1 MKHWLEGVSQLFLIA
16 FRNLLTHSRRSL
28 LLGGAIAG
36 VTTLLVFLGCLSS
49 GVKATMIE
57 SATTVATGHLN
68 IGGFYKVTAG
78 QSAPLVTDYK
88 KIEEIIAKTLPD
100 LDYLTARG
108 RGWARLV
115 SATDSTQVGIA
126 GVDIAHEPRLPKV
139 IKMEEGKLE
148 DLAKPG
154 SILLFES
161 LAQKL
166 KVKTGDSLVFSV
178 LTDRGVNNTVDV
190 RVCGVAKDMGMM
202 TSFNVFI
209 PQETLNQLYQI
220 NDSATGAILVYLKNM
235 NHIPRDMDL
244 LRKALT
250 GAGYTVMDREAD
262 KVFWQKFDEVNRE
275 EWTGQKLDITTWE
288 DEISWAMWGL
298 KGVDGL
304 SYLLTTILLVII
316 AVGIMNTL
324 WIAIRERTR
333 EIGTLRAIGMRRRA
347 VLTMFV
353 MEAFCLGAMGTA
365 TGALLGSLLAV
376 ILDTLHFPM
385 PPGAEMF
392 LMSTTFHF
400 ALDPIRILGGASIIT
415 LCCTLVSLIPSFKA
429 ARMRPITAMS
439 RVG

>member
-1 MKHWLEGVSQLFLIA
+1 MKHWLEGSSLLFRIA
-16 FRNLLTHSRRSL
+16 FRNLLTHRRRSL

-49 GVKATMIE
+49 GVKATMLE

-88 KIEEIIAKTLPD
+88 KIEDIVTKTLPD

-115 SATDSTQVGIA
+115 SADASAQVGIA
-126 GVDIAHEPRLPKV
+126 GVDMSNEPRLPKV
-139 IKMEEGKLE
+139 IKMVEGNVQ

-161 LAQKL
+161 LAKKL

-190 RVCGVAKDMGMM
+190 RVCGVAKDMGLM
-202 TSFNVFI
+202 TAWNVFV
-209 PQETLNQLYQI
+209 PEQTLNQLYQI
-220 NDSATGAILVYLKNM
+220 NDSATGAVLIYLKNM
-235 NHIPRDMDL
+235 KNIPRDMDL
-244 LRKALT
+244 LRKALST
-250 GAGYTVMDREAD
+250 AGYTLMDREAN

-288 DEISWAMWGL
+288 DEISYIIWAL
-298 KGVDGL
+298 AAIDGL
-304 SYLLTTILLVII
+304 SVLLTTILLIII
-316 AVGIMNTL
+316 AVGIMNSL

-347 VLTMFV
+347 VMAMFV
-353 MEAFCLGAMGTA
+353 MEAFCLGVMGTA
-365 TGALLGSLLAV
+365 AGALLGSLLAV
-376 ILDTLHFPM
+376 FLDVLRLPV
-385 PPGAEMF
+385 PPGAEF
-392 LMSTTFHF
+392 FIMSSTFHF
-400 ALDPIRILGGASIIT
+400 ALDPARIFKGAAIIT
-415 LCCTLVSLIPSFKA
+415 LCCTLISLIPSFRA
-429 ARMRPITAMS
+429 ARMKPITAMS
-439 RVG
+439 HVG